1 MISNIVVNF
10 YVISNLSINF
20 YLYSF
25 GLQPGQAVSTMSALS
40 FNESPIQLFTDIIQ
54 HMEYAINTHKCL
66 KINRNV
72 ISNILW
78 KVP

>member
-10 YVISNLSINF
+10 CVISNLPIHF
-20 YLYSF
+20 YLYLLD
-25 GLQPGQAVSTMSALS
+25 LQPGQAVSTMSALS
-40 FNESPIQLFTDIIQ
+40 FNESPIQLLTDIIQ
-54 HMEYAINTHKCL
+54 HMEYAINTCKCL

-78 KVP
+78 KVS